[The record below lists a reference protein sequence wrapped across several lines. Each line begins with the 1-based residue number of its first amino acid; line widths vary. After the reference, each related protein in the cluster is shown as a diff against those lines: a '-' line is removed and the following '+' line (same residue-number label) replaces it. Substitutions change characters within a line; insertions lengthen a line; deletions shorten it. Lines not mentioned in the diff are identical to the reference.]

1 MDQDNLSFVV
11 YSRSSRRG
19 QVALA
24 MTFVIGGLIVF
35 AGLLMA
41 FLVLSFLNSVTGF
54 QMANRASALASAGIY
69 DALLRFD
76 RDKDLTS
83 TSYSIPLDAYA
94 IDVTITQ
101 NSPVANQATI
111 LSSASVM
118 GYLRR
123 IQAIVSIVSST
134 GQIDLLSWTML

>member
-1 MDQDNLSFVV
+1 
-11 YSRSSRRG
+11 
-19 QVALA
+19 

-83 TSYSIPLDAYA
+83 TSYNIPLDAYT

-134 GQIDLLSWTML
+134 GQIDLLSWTLL

>member
-83 TSYSIPLDAYA
+83 TSYNIPLDAYT

-134 GQIDLLSWTML
+134 GQIDLLSWTLL